1 MFAIT
6 IGFGLKY
13 TFFKKKA
20 KKIHLMGKKGK
31 TILLNF
37 RNYFE
42 FEFGFL
48 LEFMASLAP
57 LVLCLF

>member
-37 RNYFE
+37 RNYIF
-42 FEFGFL
+42 
-48 LEFMASLAP
+48 
-57 LVLCLF
+57 